1 MAIFANMK
9 RIILI
14 TGGERSGKSV
24 YAEQLALRLSEQPVY
39 MATARIWD
47 EEFRQ
52 RVRIHRERRGAQ
64 WTNIEEEQYL
74 PSRPDGTDGTGG
86 LCHAMDHEFLF
97 RLYAAT
103 ELSCPESLRHRGKPT
118 GSSRNPASR
127 GDAANRERRIP
138 ALHFA
143 KGDFYIR
150 NQRNRDGR
158 RIN

>member
-64 WTNIEEEQYL
+64 WTNIEEEKYL
-74 PSRPDGTDGTGG
+74 SRHDLNGRVVVI
-86 LCHAMDHEFLF
+86 DHEFLF
-97 RLYAAT
+97 RLYAAAGI
-103 ELSCPESLRHRGKPT
+103 SGPESLRHRGKPT
-118 GSSRNPASR
+118 GSSRNPASG

-138 ALHFA
+138 AIHFA
-143 KGDFYIR
+143 GGDFYIR

-158 RIN
+158 RID